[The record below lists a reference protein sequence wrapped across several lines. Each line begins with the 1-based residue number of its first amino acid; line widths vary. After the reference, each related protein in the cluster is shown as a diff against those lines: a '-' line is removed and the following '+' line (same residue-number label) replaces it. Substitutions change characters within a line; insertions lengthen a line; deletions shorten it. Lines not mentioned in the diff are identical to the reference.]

1 MSVDLTGVVVPCTTP
16 FDPVTGDVD
25 LVGFRANVRSFLA
38 HSVRGIVVGGSTGE
52 AVLLDEDE
60 RMVLLQGARD
70 LVPDDRLVVAGT
82 GAESTRTTIRRC
94 EESAGM
100 GADAVLVQPPAF
112 YRGAMTDAAL
122 LEHYRAVAAASPIP
136 VILYQVPLRMSTL
149 EFSSSLVADL
159 AKIANVVGIKDS
171 RGSLELVAEWV
182 DRTPDTFQVLVGSG
196 AILYGGLEVGAVG
209 GVLAVANL
217 APGPASAIVRGGGG
231 HWDRGD
237 VVRMPLR
244 SQRDLRFAQIRAS
257 GRGHLVVGPGLV
269 DEPGDSVVSVLTVRG
284 SERVLAFRYAAPAR
298 VLERNGVSGFDE
310 ERDGAP
316 VRGLPVL
323 PVRGPN
329 QDGRIGRCRVRGEVQ
344 VG

>member
-1 MSVDLTGVVVPCTTP
+1 MSVDVAGVLVPCTTP

-38 HSVRGIVVGGSTGE
+38 HPVRGIVVGGSTGE

-217 APGPASAIVRGGGG
+217 APGPASAIHAAHRAGDSAEAGRMQELVTPVHVEIVAGMGVPGVKAGLDLLGLRGG
-231 HWDRGD
+231 DPRL
-237 VVRMPLR
+237 PLR
-244 SQRDLRFAQIRAS
+244 PLPDRDRDN
-257 GRGHLVVGPGLV
+257 VV
-269 DEPGDSVVSVLTVRG
+269 E
-284 SERVLAFRYAAPAR
+284 VLAAAQMGPA
-298 VLERNGVSGFDE
+298 VV
-310 ERDGAP
+310 DGASSA
-316 VRGLPVL
+316 L
-323 PVRGPN
+323 
-329 QDGRIGRCRVRGEVQ
+329 
-344 VG
+344 

>member
-1 MSVDLTGVVVPCTTP
+1 MSVDLAGVLVPCTTP
-16 FDPVTGDVD
+16 FDSVTGDVD
-25 LVGFRANVRSFLA
+25 LVGFRANVRRFLA
-38 HSVRGIVVGGSTGE
+38 HPVRGIVVGGSTGE

-70 LVPDDRLVVAGT
+70 LVPDDRLVVMGT

-171 RGSLELVAEWV
+171 RGSLELVADWV

-217 APGPASAIVRGGGG
+217 TPGPASAIHAAHRAGDSAEAGRMQELVAPVHVEIVAGMGVPGVKAGLDLLGLRGG
-231 HWDRGD
+231 DPRL
-237 VVRMPLR
+237 PLR
-244 SQRDLRFAQIRAS
+244 PLPDRDRDNVA
-257 GRGHLVVGPGLV
+257 
-269 DEPGDSVVSVLTVRG
+269 E
-284 SERVLAFRYAAPAR
+284 VLAAAQTGPA
-298 VLERNGVSGFDE
+298 VV
-310 ERDGAP
+310 DGASSA
-316 VRGLPVL
+316 L
-323 PVRGPN
+323 
-329 QDGRIGRCRVRGEVQ
+329 
-344 VG
+344 

>member
-1 MSVDLTGVVVPCTTP
+1 MSVDLAGVLVPCTTP

-100 GADAVLVQPPAF
+100 GADAVRVQPPAF
-112 YRGAMTDAAL
+112 YRGAMTDTAL

-217 APGPASAIVRGGGG
+217 APGPASAIHAAHRAGDSAEAGRMQELVAPVHVEIVAGMGVPGVKAGLDLLGLRGG
-231 HWDRGD
+231 DPRL
-237 VVRMPLR
+237 PLR
-244 SQRDLRFAQIRAS
+244 PLPDRDRDNVA
-257 GRGHLVVGPGLV
+257 
-269 DEPGDSVVSVLTVRG
+269 E
-284 SERVLAFRYAAPAR
+284 VLAAAQTGPA
-298 VLERNGVSGFDE
+298 VV
-310 ERDGAP
+310 DGASSA
-316 VRGLPVL
+316 L
-323 PVRGPN
+323 
-329 QDGRIGRCRVRGEVQ
+329 
-344 VG
+344 

>member
-1 MSVDLTGVVVPCTTP
+1 MSVDLAGVLVPCTTP

-38 HSVRGIVVGGSTGE
+38 HPVRGIVVGGSTGE

-217 APGPASAIVRGGGG
+217 APGPASAIHAAHRAGDSAEAGRMQELVAPVHVEIVAGMGVPGVKAGLDLLGLRGG
-231 HWDRGD
+231 DPRL
-237 VVRMPLR
+237 PLR
-244 SQRDLRFAQIRAS
+244 PLPDRDRDN
-257 GRGHLVVGPGLV
+257 VV
-269 DEPGDSVVSVLTVRG
+269 E
-284 SERVLAFRYAAPAR
+284 VLAAAQMGPA
-298 VLERNGVSGFDE
+298 VV
-310 ERDGAP
+310 DGASSA
-316 VRGLPVL
+316 L
-323 PVRGPN
+323 
-329 QDGRIGRCRVRGEVQ
+329 
-344 VG
+344 

>member
-1 MSVDLTGVVVPCTTP
+1 VSVDVAGVLVPCTTP

-38 HSVRGIVVGGSTGE
+38 HPVRGIVVGGSTGE

-217 APGPASAIVRGGGG
+217 APGPASAIHAAHRAGDSAEAGRMQELVAPVHVEIVAGMGVPGVKAGLDLLGLRGG
-231 HWDRGD
+231 DPRL
-237 VVRMPLR
+237 PLR
-244 SQRDLRFAQIRAS
+244 PLPDRDRDN
-257 GRGHLVVGPGLV
+257 VV
-269 DEPGDSVVSVLTVRG
+269 E
-284 SERVLAFRYAAPAR
+284 VLAAAQMGPA
-298 VLERNGVSGFDE
+298 VV
-310 ERDGAP
+310 DGASSA
-316 VRGLPVL
+316 L
-323 PVRGPN
+323 
-329 QDGRIGRCRVRGEVQ
+329 
-344 VG
+344 

>member
-1 MSVDLTGVVVPCTTP
+1 
-16 FDPVTGDVD
+16 
-25 LVGFRANVRSFLA
+25 
-38 HSVRGIVVGGSTGE
+38 
-52 AVLLDEDE
+52 
-60 RMVLLQGARD
+60 
-70 LVPDDRLVVAGT
+70 
-82 GAESTRTTIRRC
+82 
-94 EESAGM
+94 M

-217 APGPASAIVRGGGG
+217 APGPASAIHAAHRAGDSAEAGRMQELVTPVHVEIVAGMGVPGVKAGLDLLGLRGG
-231 HWDRGD
+231 DPRP
-237 VVRMPLR
+237 PLR
-244 SQRDLRFAQIRAS
+244 PLPDRDRDNVAEVLAAAQT
-257 GRGHLVVGPGLV
+257 GPLVV
-269 DEPGDSVVSVLTVRG
+269 
-284 SERVLAFRYAAPAR
+284 
-298 VLERNGVSGFDE
+298 
-310 ERDGAP
+310 DGASSA
-316 VRGLPVL
+316 L
-323 PVRGPN
+323 
-329 QDGRIGRCRVRGEVQ
+329 
-344 VG
+344 

>member
-1 MSVDLTGVVVPCTTP
+1 MSVDLAGVLVPCTTP

-182 DRTPDTFQVLVGSG
+182 DRPPDTFQVLVGSG

-217 APGPASAIVRGGGG
+217 APGPASAIHAAHRAGDSAEAGRMQELVAPVHVEIVAGMGVPGVKAGLDLLGLRGG
-231 HWDRGD
+231 DPRL
-237 VVRMPLR
+237 PLR
-244 SQRDLRFAQIRAS
+244 PLPDRDRDNVA
-257 GRGHLVVGPGLV
+257 
-269 DEPGDSVVSVLTVRG
+269 E
-284 SERVLAFRYAAPAR
+284 VLAAAQTGPA
-298 VLERNGVSGFDE
+298 VV
-310 ERDGAP
+310 DGASSA
-316 VRGLPVL
+316 L
-323 PVRGPN
+323 
-329 QDGRIGRCRVRGEVQ
+329 
-344 VG
+344 

>member
-1 MSVDLTGVVVPCTTP
+1 VSVDLTGVLVPCTTP

-217 APGPASAIVRGGGG
+217 APGPASAIHVAHRAGDSAEAGRMQELVAPVHVEIVAGMGVPGVKAGLDLLGLRGG
-231 HWDRGD
+231 DPRL
-237 VVRMPLR
+237 PLR
-244 SQRDLRFAQIRAS
+244 PLSDRDRDNVA
-257 GRGHLVVGPGLV
+257 
-269 DEPGDSVVSVLTVRG
+269 E
-284 SERVLAFRYAAPAR
+284 VLAAAQTGPE
-298 VLERNGVSGFDE
+298 VV
-310 ERDGAP
+310 DGASSA
-316 VRGLPVL
+316 L
-323 PVRGPN
+323 
-329 QDGRIGRCRVRGEVQ
+329 
-344 VG
+344 